1 MPYLVLGL
9 LFVAFAVHAM
19 YLWDTYIKAND
30 IRFWILLTTKAIFF
44 LLVINSFFPTIE
56 FTNGQSAILYLMSLA
71 LIAAAA
77 VPLHKVKRELQA
89 DLD

>member
-1 MPYLVLGL
+1 M
-9 LFVAFAVHAM
+9 
-19 YLWDTYIKAND
+19 
-30 IRFWILLTTKAIFF
+30 AIFC